1 MKGVFL
7 MAKTNAEKQRDYRE
21 RQKAKALAEQEK
33 KEREKE
39 YNREYNLTHPRT
51 RNFATVVYPD
61 SAPSDWVERIIQ
73 YHVACLISPLH
84 DKDVNPDG
92 EIKKPHYHVLFIFE
106 TPKDFENQV
115 KPMFD
120 YIGGVGRELVN
131 SARGY
136 ARYLCH
142 LDNPEKYQYDTKEIK
157 QYGGADYL
165 SLTNLPTDDIFQL
178 KEIFSFIRTNQITS
192 FALLMDYC
200 AEYRPEWFSTIATSR
215 GYIVDKYIKS
225 YAWELENPQTIE
237 LSNVKGK

>member
-1 MKGVFL
+1 
-7 MAKTNAEKQRDYRE
+7 MAKTDAERQRECRE
-21 RQKAKALAEQEK
+21 RKKAKALAEQEK
-33 KEREKE
+33 KEQRKEYLKE
-39 YNREYNLTHPRT
+39 YNLAHPRT

-61 SAPSDWVERIIQ
+61 SAPPDWKERIIQ
-73 YHVACLISPLH
+73 LHVACLISPLH

-115 KPMFD
+115 KPLFD
-120 YIGGVGRELVN
+120 MIGGVGRELVH

-165 SLTNLPTDDIFQL
+165 SLTNLPTDDIYQL
-178 KEIFSFIRTNQITS
+178 KEIFSFIRTNQIMS
-192 FALLMDYC
+192 FALLLDYC
-200 AEYRPEWFSTIATSR
+200 AENRPEWFSTIATSR

-225 YAWELENPQTIE
+225 YAWEMVNPQPID
-237 LSNVKGK
+237 LSNILKRIL